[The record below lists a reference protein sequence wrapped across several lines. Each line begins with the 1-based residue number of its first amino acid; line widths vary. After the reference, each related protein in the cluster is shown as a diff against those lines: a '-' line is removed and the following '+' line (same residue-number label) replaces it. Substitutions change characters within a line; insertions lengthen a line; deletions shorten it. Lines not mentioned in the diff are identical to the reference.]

1 MERLEEI
8 KKQLDFRNELETQI
22 ETLKQQIRDLKQQ
35 LTDKTIEK
43 KVETVETIRLGDW
56 IKNAI
61 GTCHGEKR

>member
-1 MERLEEI
+1 MERLEDV

-43 KVETVETIRLGDW
+43 KVETVETVER
-56 IKNAI
+56 
-61 GTCHGEKR
+61 